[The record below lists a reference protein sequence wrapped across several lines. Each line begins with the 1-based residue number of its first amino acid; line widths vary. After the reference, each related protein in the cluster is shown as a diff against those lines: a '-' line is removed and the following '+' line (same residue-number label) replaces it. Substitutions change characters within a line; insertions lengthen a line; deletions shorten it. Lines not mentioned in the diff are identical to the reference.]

1 MAYYFATARVYKT
14 LKSLNRR
21 FTRSRGPQTP
31 PWLFR
36 ASAPAARASLLEPRL
51 DASALDR
58 VLRGE
63 ASVPAAEIN
72 KVW

>member
-1 MAYYFATARVYKT
+1 MAYYFPAARVYKQ
-14 LKSLNRR
+14 LQSLNRR
-21 FTRSRGPQTP
+21 FTRSRGPQSALR
-31 PWLFR
+31 LFR
-36 ASAPAARASLLEPRL
+36 ASAPAARAGLLEPRL
-51 DASALDR
+51 NACALDR